1 MMPLT
6 AGWYWVEE
14 DDVVVEEDC
23 MVGNEERG
31 YVKSGEEGE
40 EIVGWVGE
48 GSRLYGMNSG
58 EVGHHRVLMIII

>member
-1 MMPLT
+1 MMPLM

-40 EIVGWVGE
+40 EIVGWVEGGVAFIWGE
-48 GSRLYGMNSG
+48 WWGGWASF
-58 EVGHHRVLMIII
+58 IAI